1 MSVNKIMIIGSSG
14 SLATQI
20 ASTFALKK
28 KYLIKKIS
36 RKNFN

>member
-28 KYLIKKIS
+28 ISVKKNI
-36 RKNFN
+36 